1 MEIVGIVAEYNPF
14 HNGHRHQIAR
24 ARALAGAGAV
34 VCAMSGNFVQRGDCA
49 VTDKWTRARM
59 ALEGG
64 ADLILELPTVWAAS
78 SAETFARG
86 GVEILHA
93 AGATALSFG
102 SETGDGAALEQVA
115 QVLDDPAFSQ
125 ALQPFL
131 SRGLP
136 FAQCRHLAV
145 QELLGEAAA
154 ACLANANDNL
164 GVEYLRAA
172 RRLGW
177 SPKVYPV
184 LRVGAGHD
192 GGDHP
197 LYPSASH
204 VRGEIR
210 TGAVVMDNPAFLA
223 YNQRGMLARLRCLE
237 IEDWERIPDCGE
249 GLAQR
254 LYRAVRQGT
263 SLEEVYDLAKTK
275 RYAHARIRRAVLWG
289 ALGLRE
295 QDRPA
300 QVPYLRVLG
309 ANERG
314 LGVLRNLDGSI
325 PVITKPTHAKGIPL
339 MELEARCTDFYALC
353 RETVTPCGAEWS
365 TSPVILQK
373 SGNHV

>member
-14 HNGHRHQIAR
+14 HNGHRHQIAQ

-64 ADLILELPTVWAAS
+64 ADLILELPTVWASS

-86 GVEILHA
+86 SVEILHA

-102 SETGDGAALEQVA
+102 SETGDGAALAQVA

-136 FAQCRHLAV
+136 FAQCRHRAV
-145 QELLGEAAA
+145 QELLGEEAAS
-154 ACLANANDNL
+154 CLANANDNL

-177 SPKVYPV
+177 NPHIYPV
-184 LRVGAGHD
+184 RRVGAGHD
-192 GGDHP
+192 GGHHP
-197 LYPSASH
+197 LYPSASY
-204 VRGEIR
+204 VREEIR
-210 TGAVVMDNPAFLA
+210 SGAIALDNPAFLSH
-223 YNQRGMLARLRCLE
+223 NQRGMLARLRELE
-237 IEDWERIPDCGE
+237 VADWERIPDCGE

-254 LYRAVRQGT
+254 LYRAVRQAVC
-263 SLEEVYDLAKTK
+263 LEEIYDLAKTK

-289 ALGLRE
+289 ALGLRA
-295 QDRPA
+295 QDRPD
-300 QVPYLRVLG
+300 QVAYLRVLG

-314 LGVLRNLDGSI
+314 LEVLRNLNTPI
-325 PVITKPTHAKGIPL
+325 PVITKPTHGKGIPL

-353 RETVTPCGAEWS
+353 RRDVTPCGAEWS
-365 TSPVILQK
+365 TSPVILQT
-373 SGNHV
+373 GENYV

>member
-1 MEIVGIVAEYNPF
+1 MVCYELMIKFAGIKIFREMIDFPCAKINLGLNVTNKRPDGYHDLETVFYPVRLCDRLEF
-14 HNGHRHQIAR
+14 EEVSDSQSVDGCCSLSLDGLSIA
-24 ARALAGAGAV
+24 G
-34 VCAMSGNFVQRGDCA
+34 
-49 VTDKWTRARM
+49 
-59 ALEGG
+59 
-64 ADLILELPTVWAAS
+64 
-78 SAETFARG
+78 
-86 GVEILHA
+86 
-93 AGATALSFG
+93 
-102 SETGDGAALEQVA
+102 
-115 QVLDDPAFSQ
+115 
-125 ALQPFL
+125 
-131 SRGLP
+131 
-136 FAQCRHLAV
+136 
-145 QELLGEAAA
+145 
-154 ACLANANDNL
+154 NANDNL

-263 SLEEVYDLAKTK
+263 SLEEAYDLAKTK

-314 LGVLRNLDGSI
+314 LTVLRNLDGSI

>member
-1 MEIVGIVAEYNPF
+1 M
-14 HNGHRHQIAR
+14 
-24 ARALAGAGAV
+24 
-34 VCAMSGNFVQRGDCA
+34 
-49 VTDKWTRARM
+49 
-59 ALEGG
+59 
-64 ADLILELPTVWAAS
+64 
-78 SAETFARG
+78 
-86 GVEILHA
+86 
-93 AGATALSFG
+93 
-102 SETGDGAALEQVA
+102 
-115 QVLDDPAFSQ
+115 
-125 ALQPFL
+125 
-131 SRGLP
+131 
-136 FAQCRHLAV
+136 
-145 QELLGEAAA
+145 GEEAA
-154 ACLANANDNL
+154 ACLGNANDNL

-197 LYPSASH
+197 QYPSASH

-210 TGAVVMDNPAFLA
+210 AGAVAMDNPAFLS

-237 IEDWERIPDCGE
+237 LEDWERIPDCGE

-263 SLEEVYDLAKTK
+263 SLEEIYDLAKTK

-314 LGVLRNLDGSI
+314 LGVLRNLDGSV
-325 PVITKPTHAKGIPL
+325 PVITKPTHGKGIPL

>member
-14 HNGHRHQIAR
+14 HNGHRHQIAQ

-145 QELLGEAAA
+145 QGLLGEEAA

-177 SPKVYPV
+177 SPKDYPV

-192 GGDHP
+192 GGHHEH
-197 LYPSASH
+197 YPSASY

-314 LGVLRNLDGSI
+314 LTVLRNLDGSI
-325 PVITKPTHAKGIPL
+325 PVITKPTHGKGLPL

-373 SGNHV
+373 SDNHV

>member
-14 HNGHRHQIAR
+14 HNGHRHQIAA
-24 ARALAGAGAV
+24 ARAQAGECCV

-64 ADLILELPTVWAAS
+64 ADLVLEIPTVWAVS

-86 GVEILHA
+86 GVGVLRA

-102 SETGDGAALEQVA
+102 SETGEGEVLQRVA
-115 QVLDDPAFSQ
+115 QVLDTPEFTQ

-131 SRGLP
+131 AQGLP
-136 FAQCRHLAV
+136 FAQCRHLAA
-145 QELLGEAAA
+145 QALLGEESA
-154 ACLANANDNL
+154 ACLGNANDNL

-172 RRLGW
+172 RHLGW
-177 SPKVYPV
+177 TPHIYPV
-184 LRVGAGHD
+184 RRVGAGHD
-192 GGDHP
+192 GGHHEH
-197 LYPSASH
+197 YPSASY

-210 TGAVVMDNPAFLA
+210 TGAIPMDNPAFLT
-223 YNQRGMLARLRCLE
+223 YNQRGMLARLRALE
-237 IEDWERIPDCGE
+237 VEDWEQIPDCGE

-263 SLEEVYDLAKTK
+263 SVEEIYDLAKTK

-289 ALGLRE
+289 ALGLQAE
-295 QDRPA
+295 DRPA
-300 QVPYLRVLG
+300 RVPYLRVLG

-325 PVITKPTHAKGIPL
+325 PVITKPTHGKGIPL
-339 MELEARCTDFYALC
+339 MELEAACTDFYALC
-353 RETVTPCGAEWS
+353 RERITPCGAEWS
-365 TSPVILQK
+365 TSPIILR
-373 SGNHV
+373 GE

>member
-14 HNGHRHQIAR
+14 HNGHRHQIAQ

-145 QELLGEAAA
+145 QGLLGEAAA

-192 GGDHP
+192 GGHHEH
-197 LYPSASH
+197 YPSASY

-314 LGVLRNLDGSI
+314 LTVLRNLDGSI

-373 SGNHV
+373 SDNHV

>member
-14 HNGHRHQIAR
+14 HNGHRHQIAQ

-115 QVLDDPAFSQ
+115 QVLDDPAFSR

-145 QELLGEAAA
+145 QGLLGEEAA
-154 ACLANANDNL
+154 ACLGNANDNL

-177 SPKVYPV
+177 TPHIYPV
-184 LRVGAGHD
+184 RRVGAGHD
-192 GGDHP
+192 GGHHEH
-197 LYPSASH
+197 YPSASY

-210 TGAVVMDNPAFLA
+210 TGAIPMDNPAFLT

-314 LGVLRNLDGSI
+314 LTVLRNLDGSI

-373 SGNHV
+373 SDNHV

>member
-14 HNGHRHQIAR
+14 HNGHRHQIAA
-24 ARALAGAGAV
+24 ARALAGECAV

-49 VTDKWTRARM
+49 VTDKWSRARM

-64 ADLILELPTVWAAS
+64 ADLILEIPTAWAAS

-86 GVEILHA
+86 GVGVLHA

-102 SETGDGAALEQVA
+102 SETGDGAVLERVA
-115 QVLDDPAFSQ
+115 QVLDTPEFTQ

-131 SRGLP
+131 AQGLP
-136 FAQCRHLAV
+136 FAQCRHRAV
-145 QELLGEAAA
+145 EELLGAEGA
-154 ACLANANDNL
+154 ACLGNANDNL

-314 LGVLRNLDGSI
+314 LTVLRNLDGSI

-373 SGNHV
+373 SDNHV